1 MGKMVFNLAMICFVV
16 LVSLGLVLAA
26 EASWTDIGGGRLK
39 VTAILVDPQQPQ
51 NIFFGSEEGVFRSTD
66 GGKNW
71 SSVFFLKGQNQAV
84 HALVYANP
92 DKNSLYAATGSGLFF
107 SPDQAKSWK
116 KVFQGKNELER
127 DCQAVVV
134 LEGGIYLGTKAGL
147 FFSFDRGQ
155 SWKSQPNELGYS
167 QILAIA
173 FKNNV
178 EGNHEVYAACV
189 KGLFKTRSQ
198 SPSWDKIFSATSIQ
212 NDLEQIEPD
221 EDQEEGVE
229 TSEIRSVAIERE
241 NNGRIYLAASSGV
254 YCSGDNGLSW
264 QRISD
269 QGLLKKDVRS
279 IIAGSGSRL
288 YAATKAGLFVFQEGL
303 WHDLSLRL
311 VCGQVNSFSFD
322 GAANLYVASSKGLF
336 KSQSLD
342 LIGQNSSQ
350 SQNDLLDNV
359 PTIEQVQQAAM
370 RFAEVEPD
378 KIKNWR
384 RLAAKKAWLPQ
395 MSLGGNRNTVD
406 LWHWESGSTTK
417 DGDDNLR
424 KGHDSFDWDVSLSW
438 DLGDIVWS
446 EAQNSI
452 DVRSRLTV
460 QLRNDILDEVTK
472 IYFERLRVKEDL
484 ASLDIWDRKKKRE
497 KELRVK
503 ELNAYLDGLTGGYF
517 SQKTLK
523 DKS

>member
-1 MGKMVFNLAMICFVV
+1 MGKMVFNLAVICFVL
-16 LVSLGLVLAA
+16 LVSLGLVLAD
-26 EASWTDIGGGRLK
+26 EASWTDIGGGHLK

-71 SSVFFLKGQNQAV
+71 SSVFSLKGQNQAV
-84 HALVYANP
+84 HALVYASP

-116 KVFQGKNELER
+116 KIFRGKNELER
-127 DCQAVVV
+127 DCQTVVV

-147 FFSFDRGQ
+147 FVSFDRGQ
-155 SWKSQPNELGYS
+155 SWTSQPNELGYS

-178 EGNHEVYAACV
+178 EGDHEVYAVCV

-221 EDQEEGVE
+221 ENREEE
-229 TSEIRSVAIERE
+229 IEISEIRSVAVEPE
-241 NNGRIYLAASSGV
+241 NNGRIYLAESSGV

-269 QGLLKKDVRS
+269 QGLLKKEVRS

-288 YAATKAGLFVFQEGL
+288 YAATKAGIFVFQEGL

-350 SQNDLLDNV
+350 GQKDLLDNV

-395 MSLGGNRNTVD
+395 MSLGLDRNTAD

-417 DGDDNLR
+417 EGDDNLR
-424 KGHDSFDWDVSLSW
+424 KGRDSFDWDVSLSW

-484 ASLDIWDRKKKRE
+484 ASLDIRDKNKRKE

-523 DKS
+523 GKS

>member
-1 MGKMVFNLAMICFVV
+1 LNLIEQDSDPGQKDF
-16 LVSLGLVLAA
+16 LD
-26 EASWTDIGGGRLK
+26 DIP
-39 VTAILVDPQQPQ
+39 A
-51 NIFFGSEEGVFRSTD
+51 
-66 GGKNW
+66 
-71 SSVFFLKGQNQAV
+71 
-84 HALVYANP
+84 
-92 DKNSLYAATGSGLFF
+92 
-107 SPDQAKSWK
+107 
-116 KVFQGKNELER
+116 
-127 DCQAVVV
+127 
-134 LEGGIYLGTKAGL
+134 
-147 FFSFDRGQ
+147 
-155 SWKSQPNELGYS
+155 
-167 QILAIA
+167 
-173 FKNNV
+173 
-178 EGNHEVYAACV
+178 
-189 KGLFKTRSQ
+189 
-198 SPSWDKIFSATSIQ
+198 
-212 NDLEQIEPD
+212 
-221 EDQEEGVE
+221 
-229 TSEIRSVAIERE
+229 
-241 NNGRIYLAASSGV
+241 
-254 YCSGDNGLSW
+254 
-264 QRISD
+264 
-269 QGLLKKDVRS
+269 
-279 IIAGSGSRL
+279 
-288 YAATKAGLFVFQEGL
+288 
-303 WHDLSLRL
+303 
-311 VCGQVNSFSFD
+311 
-322 GAANLYVASSKGLF
+322 
-336 KSQSLD
+336 
-342 LIGQNSSQ
+342 
-350 SQNDLLDNV
+350 
-359 PTIEQVQQAAM
+359 IEQVQQAAM

-517 SQKTLK
+517 SQKTIK